1 MFFKRMNT
9 GKRREKK
16 VKEKK
21 GKEKKSHNHKN
32 QVNHSS
38 DKDK

>member
-1 MFFKRMNT
+1 MNT